1 MQELRALPA
10 NSSRMKPLSA
20 FWSLSGVL
28 VTSVCLPLPGTDGK
42 VAHLPALCPFY
53 LLTGLPC
60 PGCGLT
66 RSFICLG
73 HGRLAE
79 SLHWN
84 PLGWLLFGLCVL
96 LWLRVALFLTRGI
109 TLWTFPARTQSHLS
123 FGLFVLLFI
132 VGAVRVGWLTAYHLR
147 F

>member
-1 MQELRALPA
+1 MRPLP
-10 NSSRMKPLSA
+10 A

-28 VTSVCLPLPGTDGK
+28 AASVCLPLPGTDGQ
-42 VAHLPALCPFY
+42 VAHIPALCPFY
-53 LLTGLPC
+53 ILTGLPC

-66 RSFICLG
+66 RSFISLG
-73 HGRLAE
+73 HGRFIE

-96 LWLRVALFLTRGI
+96 LWLRAGLFLARGI
-109 TLWTFPARTQSHLS
+109 TLWALPPRTHSRLS
-123 FGLFVLLFI
+123 WSLVVLLLG
-132 VGAVRVGWLTAYHLR
+132 VGIFRIGWLTAHHLR

>member
-1 MQELRALPA
+1 MRPRPA
-10 NSSRMKPLSA
+10 FL
-20 FWSLSGVL
+20 SLSGVL
-28 VTSVCLPLPGTDGK
+28 AASVCLPLPGANGQ

-53 LLTGLPC
+53 ILTGLPC

-73 HGRLAE
+73 HGHFVE

-84 PLGWLLFGLCVL
+84 PLGWLLFGLCL
-96 LWLRVALFLTRGI
+96 ALWLRAALFLTRGI
-109 TLWTFPARTQSHLS
+109 TLWTFPPRTQSRLS
-123 FGLFVLLFI
+123 FGLVALLFL
-132 VGAVRVGWLTAYHLR
+132 VGAVRIGWLTAHHLR